1 MSCECGAG
9 GCQNGG
15 GDPIGVG
22 QTGQLTTAAVPATSG
37 ASTPAIAAAMPVAAT
52 SGAATSTLDHSSFDV
67 FNPPDP
73 SLISDCVHC
82 GFCLPACP
90 TYQLWGREEDSPRG
104 RIYLM
109 KQGLENGPMDAAMVE
124 HFDACLGCMA
134 CVTACPSGVQYDKLI
149 EATRGQVERNGK
161 EHRSRAEVALR
172 EAIFQLFPY
181 PERLKALL
189 GPLKLYQK
197 TGLSALVRGSKVLE
211 KLSPTLATMEAIAPT
226 VDSPVTIPAFSP
238 ARTVDGEKLP
248 ARARVGMLLGCVQRT
263 FYPQVNAATVRVL
276 NMEGC
281 DVVVPKSQ
289 GCCGALSVHAGRSE
303 EGMDFARAIVDTFS
317 TAEVDYLIVN
327 SAGCGSTM
335 KEYADILSSDPQY
348 SHRAEVLASKVR
360 DVTEILV
367 ELGPIAPRFAV
378 SEGAVSVAYH
388 DACHLSHAQGVR
400 NPPRELL
407 RAIPGVE
414 LVPINDAD
422 TCCGSAGI
430 YNLVRPTAA
439 RELGDRKAENVA
451 TTGADLV
458 VTGNPGCL
466 LQVTDALRRRGQD
479 TLPTAHTIELID
491 ASLTGAGVDKLL
503 AR

>member
-1 MSCECGAG
+1 MSCDCGGAG
-9 GCQNGG
+9 GCQGG
-15 GDPIGVG
+15 GAPSEPTGPTPLEASMATAGQVTMQMDPP
-22 QTGQLTTAAVPATSG
+22 T
-37 ASTPAIAAAMPVAAT
+37 M
-52 SGAATSTLDHSSFDV
+52 DHSAFDV

-73 SLISDCVHC
+73 SLIADCVHC

-90 TYQLWGREEDSPRG
+90 TYQLWGNEEDSPRG

-109 KQGLENGPMDAAMVE
+109 EKGLEDGPMSASMVE

-134 CVTACPSGVQYDKLI
+134 CVSACPSGVQYDKLI

-161 EHRSRAEVALR
+161 QHRSRGEVALR

-181 PERLKALL
+181 PDRLKTMLA
-189 GPLKLYQK
+189 PLKAYQRS
-197 TGLSALVRGSKVLE
+197 GLSALVRKSKILE
-211 KLSPTLATMEAIAPT
+211 KLSPTLATMEAIAPPVT
-226 VDSPVTIPAFSP
+226 KKVTIPASNP
-238 ARTVDGEKLP
+238 PRTADGESLP
-248 ARARVGMLLGCVQRT
+248 VRSRVGMLLGCVQRT

-281 DVVVPKSQ
+281 EVVVPQSQ

-303 EGMDFARAIVDTFS
+303 EGEDFARRIVDTFTS
-317 TAEVDYLIVN
+317 ADVDYLVVN

-335 KEYADILSSDPQY
+335 KEYSDILAGDPAYAQ
-348 SHRAEVLASKVR
+348 RAKELADKVR

-367 ELGPIAPRFAV
+367 ELGPIAPRHPVA
-378 SEGAVSVAYH
+378 SEGLRVAYH

-407 RAIPGVE
+407 GQIPGVE
-414 LVPINDAD
+414 LAAIKDAD

-430 YNLVRPTAA
+430 YNLVRPEAA
-439 RELGDRKAENVA
+439 RELGDKKATNIA
-451 TTGADLV
+451 ATGADIV

-466 LQVTDALRRRGQD
+466 LQVTDALRRQGEA

-491 ASLTGAGVDKLL
+491 ASLTGAGARDLL

>member
-1 MSCECGAG
+1 MSCDCGGAG
-9 GCQNGG
+9 GCQGG
-15 GDPIGVG
+15 GTPSEGTGPTPLEATMATAG
-22 QTGQLTTAAVPATSG
+22 QATMEM
-37 ASTPAIAAAMPVAAT
+37 APPTI
-52 SGAATSTLDHSSFDV
+52 DHSAFDV

-73 SLISDCVHC
+73 SLIADCVHC

-90 TYQLWGREEDSPRG
+90 TYQLWGNEEDSPRG

-109 KQGLENGPMDAAMVE
+109 QEGLENGPMSASMVE

-161 EHRSRAEVALR
+161 AHRSRAEVALR
-172 EAIFQLFPY
+172 AAIFQLFPY
-181 PERLKALL
+181 PGRLATLLAPLKA
-189 GPLKLYQK
+189 YQR
-197 TGLSALVRGSKVLE
+197 TGLSSLIRKSKILE
-211 KLSPTLATMEAIAPT
+211 KISPTLATMEAIAPPVT
-226 VDSPVTIPAFSP
+226 KRVTIPASNP
-238 ARTVDGEKLP
+238 PRSAEGDSLP
-248 ARARVGMLLGCVQRT
+248 VRSRVGMLLGCVQRT

-281 DVVVPKSQ
+281 EVVVPQSQ

-303 EGMDFARAIVDTFS
+303 EGEDFARKIVDTF
-317 TAEVDYLIVN
+317 TVAEVDYLVVN

-335 KEYADILSSDPQY
+335 KEYADILADDPAYAQ
-348 SHRAEVLASKVR
+348 RAKVLADKVR

-367 ELGPIAPRFAV
+367 ELGPSAPRHPVAND
-378 SEGAVSVAYH
+378 GLRVAYH

-407 RAIPGVE
+407 GQIPGVK
-414 LVPINDAD
+414 LAAIKDAD

-430 YNLVRPTAA
+430 YNLVRPEAA
-439 RELGDRKAENVA
+439 RELGDMKATNIAV
-451 TTGADLV
+451 TGADIV

-466 LQVTDALRRRGQD
+466 LQVTDALRRRGEA
-479 TLPTAHTIELID
+479 TLPSAHTIELLD
-491 ASLTGAGVDKLL
+491 ASLTGAGAELLL

>member
-1 MSCECGAG
+1 MSCDCGGAG
-9 GCQNGG
+9 GCQGG
-15 GDPIGVG
+15 GAPKE
-22 QTGQLTTAAVPATSG
+22 TSG
-37 ASTPAIAAAMPVAAT
+37 PTPLEAT
-52 SGAATSTLDHSSFDV
+52 MATAGQATMEMAPPTMDHSAFDV

-73 SLISDCVHC
+73 GLIADCVHC

-90 TYQLWGREEDSPRG
+90 TYQLWGNEEDSPRG

-109 KQGLENGPMDAAMVE
+109 EKGLEEGPMTASMVE

-134 CVTACPSGVQYDKLI
+134 CVSACPSGVQYDKLI

-161 EHRSRAEVALR
+161 EHRSHAEVALR

-181 PERLKALL
+181 PDRLKTLL
-189 GPLKLYQK
+189 APLKLYQR
-197 TGLSALVRGSKVLE
+197 TGLSNVIRKSKVLE
-211 KLSPTLATMEAIAPT
+211 KLSPTLATMEAIAPPVT
-226 VDSPVTIPAFSP
+226 KKVTIPATNPPRS
-238 ARTVDGEKLP
+238 AEGEALP
-248 ARARVGMLLGCVQRT
+248 VRARVGMLLGCVQRT

-281 DVVVPKSQ
+281 EVVVPQSQ

-303 EGMDFARAIVDTFS
+303 EGEDFARRIVDTFTS
-317 TAEVDYLIVN
+317 AEVGYLVVN

-335 KEYADILSSDPQY
+335 KEYADILADDPAYAQ
-348 SHRAEVLASKVR
+348 RAKELADKVR

-367 ELGPIAPRFAV
+367 ELGPSAPRHPVA
-378 SEGAVSVAYH
+378 EGGLRVAYH

-407 RAIPGVE
+407 GQIPGIE
-414 LVPINDAD
+414 LAAIKDAD

-430 YNLVRPTAA
+430 YNLVRPETA
-439 RELGDRKAENVA
+439 RELGDKKATNIAA
-451 TTGADLV
+451 TNAALV

-466 LQVTDALRRRGQD
+466 LQVTDALRRQGEA
-479 TLPTAHTIELID
+479 TLPTAHTIELLD
-491 ASLTGAGVDKLL
+491 ASLTGAGAGAGAGELL

>member
-1 MSCECGAG
+1 MTCECGSTG
-9 GCQNGG
+9 GCQGG
-15 GDPIGVG
+15 GTAGSDAGAVSASWGKGGNDADALGSTATMQLDP
-22 QTGQLTTAAVPATSG
+22 PS
-37 ASTPAIAAAMPVAAT
+37 M
-52 SGAATSTLDHSSFDV
+52 DHSAFDV

-109 KQGLENGPMDAAMVE
+109 QEGLENGPMDASMVE

-134 CVTACPSGVQYDKLI
+134 CVTACPSGVKYDKLI

-172 EAIFQLFPY
+172 GAIFQLFPY
-181 PERLKALL
+181 PDRLKTLL
-189 GPLKLYQK
+189 APLKLYQRV
-197 TGLSALVRGSKVLE
+197 GLSTVVRKSKILE
-211 KLSPTLATMEAIAPT
+211 KLSPTLATMEAIAPPVT
-226 VDSPVTIPAFSP
+226 KKVTIPQANP
-238 ARTVDGEKLP
+238 PRTAEGEPLET
-248 ARARVGMLLGCVQRT
+248 RARVGMLLGCVQRT

-281 DVVVPKSQ
+281 EVVVPKSQ

-303 EGMDFARAIVDTFS
+303 EGEDFARRIVDEF
-317 TAEVDYLIVN
+317 AEAGVDYLVVN

-335 KEYADILSSDPQY
+335 KEYADILAGDAAY
-348 SHRAEVLASKVR
+348 AERAKELAEKVR

-367 ELGPIAPRFAV
+367 ELGPIAPRHPVA
-378 SEGAVSVAYH
+378 SEDLRVAYH

-407 RAIPGVE
+407 RQIPGLE
-414 LVPINDAD
+414 LATIKDAD

-430 YNLVRPTAA
+430 YNLVRPEAA
-439 RELGDRKAENVA
+439 RELGDMKATNIA
-451 TTGADLV
+451 ATGADLV

-466 LQVTDALRRRGQD
+466 LQVTDALRRRGEE
-479 TLPTAHTIELID
+479 TLPTAHTIELLD
-491 ASLTGAGVDKLL
+491 ASLTGAGAAELL

>member
-1 MSCECGAG
+1 MSCECGGAG
-9 GCQNGG
+9 GCQGG
-15 GDPIGVG
+15 AAPSET
-22 QTGQLTTAAVPATSG
+22 TGP
-37 ASTPAIAAAMPVAAT
+37 TPAEVTMASAGQAT
-52 SGAATSTLDHSSFDV
+52 MQMAPPAIDHSAFDV

-109 KQGLENGPMDAAMVE
+109 QEGLENGPMNAAMVE

-161 EHRSRAEVALR
+161 HHRSRAENGLR

-181 PERLKALL
+181 PDRLKALL
-189 GPLKLYQK
+189 GPLKLYQR
-197 TGLSALVRGSKVLE
+197 TGLSSLVRKSKILE
-211 KLSPTLATMEAIAPT
+211 RLSPTLATMEAIAPPVT
-226 VDSPVTIPAFSP
+226 RNVTIPEVSLP
-238 ARTVDGEKLP
+238 RTAEGQALP
-248 ARARVGMLLGCVQRT
+248 VRSRVGMLLGCVQRT
-263 FYPQVNAATVRVL
+263 FYPQVNAATARVL

-281 DVVVPKSQ
+281 EVVVPKSQ
-289 GCCGALSVHAGRSE
+289 GCCGALSVHAGRAE
-303 EGMDFARAIVDTFS
+303 EGEDFARRIVDTFES
-317 TAEVDYLIVN
+317 AEVDYLVVN

-335 KEYADILSSDPQY
+335 KEYADILANDPLY
-348 SHRAEVLASKVR
+348 ADRAEVLAGKVR

-367 ELGPIAPRFAV
+367 ELGPEAPRHPVADAA
-378 SEGAVSVAYH
+378 GTNGDLRVAYH

-407 RAIPGVE
+407 GQIPGLE
-414 LVPINDAD
+414 IAPIRDAD

-430 YNLVRPTAA
+430 YNLVRPEAA
-439 RELGDRKAENVA
+439 RELGDKKATNIAA
-451 TTGADLV
+451 TKADLV

-466 LQVTDALRRRGQD
+466 LQVTDALRRRGED
-479 TLPTAHTIELID
+479 TLPTAHTIELLD
-491 ASLTGAGVDKLL
+491 ASLTGAGASDLL
-503 AR
+503 SR

>member
-1 MSCECGAG
+1 MSCDCGGAG
-9 GCQNGG
+9 GCQGG
-15 GDPIGVG
+15 GAPNE
-22 QTGQLTTAAVPATSG
+22 TTAPGGMTAPGGVP
-37 ASTPAIAAAMPVAAT
+37 ASTPLEAT
-52 SGAATSTLDHSSFDV
+52 MATAGQATMEMAPPTLDHSAFDV

-73 SLISDCVHC
+73 GLIADCVHC

-90 TYQLWGREEDSPRG
+90 TYQLWGNEEDSPRG

-109 KQGLENGPMDAAMVE
+109 EKGLEDGPMSASMVE

-134 CVTACPSGVQYDKLI
+134 CVSACPSGVQYDKLI

-161 EHRSRAEVALR
+161 QHRSRSEVALR

-181 PERLKALL
+181 PERLNAMLA
-189 GPLKLYQK
+189 PLKAYQRS
-197 TGLSALVRGSKVLE
+197 GLSALVRKSKILE
-211 KLSPTLATMEAIAPT
+211 KLSPTLATMEAIAP
-226 VDSPVTIPAFSP
+226 PVTKKVSIPESNPPRSAG
-238 ARTVDGEKLP
+238 GETLLVK
-248 ARARVGMLLGCVQRT
+248 ARVGMLLGCVQRT

-281 DVVVPKSQ
+281 EVVVPQSQ

-303 EGMDFARAIVDTFS
+303 EGEDFARKIVDTFTS
-317 TAEVDYLIVN
+317 AEVDYLVVN

-335 KEYADILSSDPQY
+335 KEYADILADDPAYAQ
-348 SHRAEVLASKVR
+348 RAKDLAEKVR

-367 ELGPIAPRFAV
+367 ELGPSAPRHPVAD
-378 SEGAVSVAYH
+378 SGLRVAYH

-407 RAIPGVE
+407 KQIPGLE
-414 LVPINDAD
+414 LAPIKDAD

-430 YNLVRPTAA
+430 YNLVRPEAA
-439 RELGDRKAENVA
+439 RELGDKKATNIA
-451 TTGADLV
+451 ATGAELV

-466 LQVTDALRRRGQD
+466 LQVTDALRRQGEA
-479 TLPTAHTIELID
+479 TLPSAHTIELLD
-491 ASLTGAGVDKLL
+491 ASLTGAGAGELL

>member
-1 MSCECGAG
+1 MSCDCGGAG
-9 GCQNGG
+9 GCQGG
-15 GDPIGVG
+15 GAPNG
-22 QTGQLTTAAVPATSG
+22 TAAPTSTTTPG
-37 ASTPAIAAAMPVAAT
+37 GVAASTPLEAT
-52 SGAATSTLDHSSFDV
+52 MATVGQATMEMAPPTMDHSAFDV

-73 SLISDCVHC
+73 GLIADCVHC

-90 TYQLWGREEDSPRG
+90 TYQLWGNEEDSPRG

-109 KQGLENGPMDAAMVE
+109 EKGLEDGPMSASMVE

-134 CVTACPSGVQYDKLI
+134 CVSACPSGVQYDKLI

-161 EHRSRAEVALR
+161 QHRSRAEVALR

-181 PERLKALL
+181 PERLKTMLA
-189 GPLKLYQK
+189 PLKAYQRS
-197 TGLSALVRGSKVLE
+197 GLSALVRKSKILE
-211 KLSPTLATMEAIAPT
+211 KLSPTLATMEAIAP
-226 VDSPVTIPAFSP
+226 PVSKKVSIPESNPPRSAQGQ
-238 ARTVDGEKLP
+238 TLP
-248 ARARVGMLLGCVQRT
+248 VRARVGMLLGCVQRT

-281 DVVVPKSQ
+281 EVVAPQSQ

-303 EGMDFARAIVDTFS
+303 EGEDFARRIVDTF
-317 TAEVDYLIVN
+317 TASEVDYLVVN

-335 KEYADILSSDPQY
+335 KEYADILAGDPAY
-348 SHRAEVLASKVR
+348 AARAKDLAGKVR

-367 ELGPIAPRFAV
+367 ELGPSAPRHPV
-378 SEGAVSVAYH
+378 TDGGLRVAYH

-407 RAIPGVE
+407 GQIPGIE
-414 LVPINDAD
+414 LAPIKDAD

-430 YNLVRPTAA
+430 YNLVRPEAA
-439 RELGDRKAENVA
+439 RELGDKKATNIAA
-451 TTGADLV
+451 TKAGLV

-466 LQVTDALRRRGQD
+466 LQVTDALRRQGEA
-479 TLPTAHTIELID
+479 TLPTAHTIELLD
-491 ASLTGAGVDKLL
+491 ASLTGAGAGDLL